1 MRRLK
6 TAALGGLV
14 FAGGAAACWKRMIR
28 VPLKEFA
35 RYALYMAVM
44 DDEICR
50 NELEG
55 NQIGAQT
62 ICFRPREETIQEKYH
77 LFLSMNRKKSRKQLR
92 KEIGEMERRLRDSRR
107 YVGQPK
113 AHLEIEISGKYDS

>member
-55 NQIGAQT
+55 NQIGVQT

-107 YVGQPK
+107 YVGPAQS
-113 AHLEIEISGKYDS
+113 ASGDRDLREI

>member
-55 NQIGAQT
+55 NQIGVQT

-113 AHLEIEISGKYDS
+113 AHLEIEISGKYDL

>member
-55 NQIGAQT
+55 NQIGVQT

-77 LFLSMNRKKSRKQLR
+77 LFLSMNRKKIRKQLR

>member
-1 MRRLK
+1 
-6 TAALGGLV
+6 
-14 FAGGAAACWKRMIR
+14 MIR

-113 AHLEIEISGKYDS
+113 AHLEIEISGKYDL

>member
-92 KEIGEMERRLRDSRR
+92 KEIGEMERRLWDSRR

-113 AHLEIEISGKYDS
+113 AHLEIEISGKYDL